1 MADYHWFEV
10 CGIELEYMIVDRDT
24 LDVRPWADK
33 LLQAAAGELTSD
45 YVDGPI
51 TWSNELALHVIELKT
66 TEPVRS
72 LVGVADQFQQSVRH
86 LNDVA
91 AQFNACLLPTGMHP
105 WMDPDRELR
114 LWPHDSSV
122 IYEAFNRIFDCRGH
136 GWANLQSMHINL
148 PFGNAEE
155 FGRLHA
161 AIRLLLPLLPGL
173 ACSSPI
179 ASGRLTG
186 FLDYRM
192 EVYRQNSAKIPQ
204 VAGVI
209 VPEPVFH
216 PDDYHQQIFQP
227 MFRAIAP
234 YDPEG
239 ILQYPFL
246 NARGAIARF
255 DRGSIE
261 IRVIDTQEHPAADLA
276 IASLVVEILQQLTA
290 ETWTPYTSQRQLSTD
305 GLASVFRA
313 ALRDGEQAV
322 IEDSHYLQQFG
333 WNGGPCTLQT
343 LWRHLLASAVG
354 SPQGLS
360 GWGGHTST
368 QPVVD
373 RQPLD
378 RIVQQGPLARRILA
392 ATGTNFGHSNTAS
405 QSNAAGQNNAALGSP
420 DSVPTDRLRTIYRQ
434 LATSLAEGQPFPPE
448 SHE

>member
-72 LVGVADQFQQSVRH
+72 LAGVAQDFQRSIRH

-91 AQFNACLLPTGMHP
+91 SEFNACLLPTGMHP
-105 WMDPDRELR
+105 WMDPDRELQ

-122 IYEAFNRIFDCRGH
+122 IYEAFNRIFNCRGH

-179 ASGRLTG
+179 AGGRRTG

-216 PDDYHQQIFQP
+216 PDDYQQQIFLP
-227 MFRAIAP
+227 MYQAIAP
-234 YDPEG
+234 HDPDG

-261 IRVIDTQEHPAADLA
+261 IRVIDTQEQPAADLA
-276 IASLVVEILQQLTA
+276 IAAIVVETLQRLTA
-290 ETWTPYTSQRQLSTD
+290 ETWTPFQAQCQLPTE
-305 GLASVFRA
+305 GLAAVFRA
-313 ALRDGEQAV
+313 GLRCGEQAM
-322 IEDSHYLQQFG
+322 IEDAEYLRQFG
-333 WNGGPCTLQT
+333 WSNGPCTLQA
-343 LWRHLLASAVG
+343 LWRHLVDSSG
-354 SPQGLS
+354 QPTSPLS
-360 GWGGHTST
+360 GLGDHS
-368 QPVVD
+368 QSKPAAD
-373 RQPLD
+373 RQPLE
-378 RIVQQGPLARRILA
+378 RILQQGPLARRILA
-392 ATGTNFGHSNTAS
+392 ATSPIQCEENAELGHVDAM
-405 QSNAAGQNNAALGSP
+405 AP
-420 DSVPTDRLRTIYRQ
+420 ERLRAVYRQ
-434 LATSLAEGQPFPPE
+434 LAACLADGHSFPAEPLA
-448 SHE
+448 

>member
-10 CGIELEYMIVDRDT
+10 CGIELEYVIVDRDT

-72 LVGVADQFQQSVRH
+72 LAGVAQDFQRSIRH

-91 AQFNACLLPTGMHP
+91 AEFNACLLPTGMHP
-105 WMDPDRELR
+105 WMDPDRDLR

-122 IYEAFNRIFDCRGH
+122 IYEAFNRIFNCRGH

-179 ASGRLTG
+179 AGGRRTG

-209 VPEPVFH
+209 VPELVFH

-227 MFRAIAP
+227 MYQAIAP
-234 YDPEG
+234 YDPDG

-261 IRVIDTQEHPAADLA
+261 IRVIDTQEQPAADLA
-276 IASLVVEILQQLTA
+276 IAAIVVETLQQLTA
-290 ETWTPYTSQRQLSTD
+290 ETWTPFQAQCQLPTE
-305 GLASVFRA
+305 GLAAVFRA
-313 ALRDGEQAV
+313 GLRGGEQAV
-322 IEDSHYLQQFG
+322 IEDAEYLRQFG
-333 WNGGPCTLQT
+333 WSNGPCTLQA
-343 LWRHLLASAVG
+343 LWRHLVDSSAEPT
-354 SPQGLS
+354 SRLS
-360 GWGGHTST
+360 GLGDDSKST
-368 QPVVD
+368 PAAD
-373 RQPLD
+373 RQPLE
-378 RIVQQGPLARRILA
+378 RILQQGPLARRILA
-392 ATGTNFGHSNTAS
+392 ATSPVDGEE
-405 QSNAAGQNNAALGSP
+405 NAELG
-420 DSVPTDRLRTIYRQ
+420 DVDAVVPERLRAVYRQ
-434 LATSLAEGQPFPPE
+434 LAACLADGHSFPAEPLA
-448 SHE
+448 

>member
-33 LLQAAAGELTSD
+33 LMQAAAGELTSD

-51 TWSNELALHVIELKT
+51 TWSNELAMHVIELKT

-72 LVGVADQFQQSVRH
+72 LAGVAQDFQRSIRH

-91 AQFNACLLPTGMHP
+91 AEFNACLLPTGMHP
-105 WMDPDRELR
+105 WMDPDRELQ

-122 IYEAFNRIFDCRGH
+122 IYEAFNRIFNCRGH

-179 ASGRLTG
+179 AGGRRTG

-216 PDDYHQQIFQP
+216 PDDYQQQIFQP
-227 MFRAIAP
+227 MYQAIAP
-234 YDPEG
+234 YDPDG

-261 IRVIDTQEHPAADLA
+261 IRVIDTQEQPAADLA
-276 IASLVVEILQQLTA
+276 IAAIVVETLQQLTA
-290 ETWTPYTSQRQLSTD
+290 ETWTPFQAQCQLPTE
-305 GLASVFRA
+305 GLAAVFRA
-313 ALRDGEQAV
+313 GLRAGEQAM
-322 IEDSHYLQQFG
+322 IEDAEYLRQFG
-333 WNGGPCTLQT
+333 WSNGPCTLQA
-343 LWRHLLASAVG
+343 LWRHLVDSSAQPT
-354 SPQGLS
+354 SRLS
-360 GWGGHTST
+360 GLGDDSQST
-368 QPVVD
+368 PAAD
-373 RQPLD
+373 RQPLE
-378 RIVQQGPLARRILA
+378 RILQQGPLARRILA
-392 ATGTNFGHSNTAS
+392 ATSSVDGEE
-405 QSNAAGQNNAALGSP
+405 NAELG
-420 DSVPTDRLRTIYRQ
+420 DVDAVVPERLRAVYRQ
-434 LATSLAEGQPFPPE
+434 LATCLADGHSFPAEPLA
-448 SHE
+448 